1 LFVIESISNDLK
13 PFMFFTS
20 LRRNLCGWL
29 ALFIVLGGAGCARP
43 PFSQHITTTAKP
55 WTRLDFNNDPDRFQ
69 FVVVSDRTGGVRPGV
84 FEEATRK
91 INLLQPEF
99 VMSVGDLIMGNTTNR
114 VEIAAEW
121 LRLLAC
127 I

>member
-1 LFVIESISNDLK
+1 
-13 PFMFFTS
+13 
-20 LRRNLCGWL
+20 
-29 ALFIVLGGAGCARP
+29 
-43 PFSQHITTTAKP
+43 
-55 WTRLDFNNDPDRFQ
+55 
-69 FVVVSDRTGGVRPGV
+69 VVSDRAGGVRPGV
-84 FEEATRK
+84 FEEAARK

-114 VEIAAEW
+114 AQFAAEW

>member
-1 LFVIESISNDLK
+1 MPIKPLRSFLHVGLAGCIVI
-13 PFMFFTS
+13 
-20 LRRNLCGWL
+20 
-29 ALFIVLGGAGCARP
+29 GGAGCARSHFQSP
-43 PFSQHITTTAKP
+43 ITSTAKP

-114 VEIAAEW
+114 AQIEAEW
-121 LRLLAC
+121 LNG
-127 I
+127 